1 MRSLPLAVVLLAAAA
16 PAWAQG
22 IDMSKGG
29 PIEVTSRDG
38 IEWRQGEQV
47 VIARGDARAV
57 RGDDT
62 VIGDTLTAHYR
73 KKAATP
79 GVTQAS
85 APAAP
90 NSGPLGGDSGSNEIY
105 RLEADG
111 HVKLFSPTDIAVG
124 DHATYDIDQA
134 VLLLTGKDMSLT
146 TPNQLMTAR
155 DTMEYWS
162 QKHMAVGRG
171 LATVTTSDGR
181 RLAGDVL
188 VGYTVQD
195 DPAAPKPVQ
204 VAAPPGKPATDPL
217 GTGGKLQRVE
227 AFGHVEV
234 RTATETITGDRAVYV
249 ADSGIARIVGNVVI
263 NRGLN
268 HAVGDEAIVNMKTG
282 ISRLIRDPGH
292 RVEGLI
298 VPSDSSSQG
307 LAAAPGGASGG
318 ASGAAPGSTKPPKR

>member
-1 MRSLPLAVVLLAAAA
+1 MRRVHAVLFGLLAASAGA
-16 PAWAQG
+16 RAQG

-29 PIEVTSRDG
+29 PIDVTSRDG

-57 RGDDT
+57 RGDNT

-73 KKAATP
+73 KKAATAP
-79 GVTQAS
+79 TAPTPAS
-85 APAAP
+85 ASPSSP
-90 NSGPLGGDSGSNEIY
+90 GLLGSDTGTNEIY

-111 HVKLFSPTDIAVG
+111 HVKLFTPTDIAVG

-134 VLLLTGKDMSLT
+134 VLLLTGKDLKLT
-146 TPNQLMTAR
+146 TPNQVMTAR

-171 LATVTTSDGR
+171 MATVTTSDGR
-181 RLAGDVL
+181 RITADVL
-188 VGYTVQD
+188 VGYTAPD
-195 DPAAPKPVQ
+195 TPGTAAKPQ
-204 VAAPPGKPATDPL
+204 PVAQPGKPAGQDPL
-217 GTGGKLQRVE
+217 GTAGKLQRVE

-234 RTATETITGDRAVYV
+234 RTATETITGERAVYV
-249 ADSGIARIVGNVVI
+249 ADSGIARIVGNVAI

-268 HAVGDEAIVNMKTG
+268 HAVGDEAIVNMQTG
-282 ISRLIRDPGH
+282 VSRLIRNPGH

-298 VPSDSSSQG
+298 VPGDAGTQG
-307 LAAAPGGASGG
+307 IGDASGT
-318 ASGAAPGSTKPPKR
+318 PSTKPPKK